1 MGSDELS
8 GKPEEILGGYL
19 VMDWH
24 PIQGE
29 VVILLITLC
38 LGNWDKL
45 LMLLIGPLSS
55 STDLTLPF
63 QLTMK
68 PMILPQ

>member
-19 VMDWH
+19 AMDRN
-24 PIQGE
+24 PIQRE
-29 VVILLITLC
+29 VVILLISLH

-45 LMLLIGPLSS
+45 LLDGPLSS
-55 STDLTLPF
+55 STVLTLPF

>member
-19 VMDWH
+19 AMDWN
-24 PIQGE
+24 PIQRE
-29 VVILLITLC
+29 VVILLISLH
-38 LGNWDKL
+38 LVAKKV
-45 LMLLIGPLSS
+45 
-55 STDLTLPF
+55 TLPF

-68 PMILPQ
+68 PMILRQ

>member
-19 VMDWH
+19 AMDWN
-24 PIQGE
+24 PIQRE
-29 VVILLITLC
+29 VVILLISLH
-38 LGNWDKL
+38 LVAKKV
-45 LMLLIGPLSS
+45 
-55 STDLTLPF
+55 TLPF

>member
-1 MGSDELS
+1 MGSDKLS

-29 VVILLITLC
+29 VVILLITLR

-45 LMLLIGPLSS
+45 LMLLIGP
-55 STDLTLPF
+55 
-63 QLTMK
+63 
-68 PMILPQ
+68 